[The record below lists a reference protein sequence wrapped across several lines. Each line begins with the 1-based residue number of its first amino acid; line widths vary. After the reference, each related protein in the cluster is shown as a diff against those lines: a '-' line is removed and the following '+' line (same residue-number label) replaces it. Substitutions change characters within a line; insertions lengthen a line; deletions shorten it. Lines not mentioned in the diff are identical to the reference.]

1 MIEKDQV
8 YQLEISSLGHS
19 GEGIGKVDGFTVFV
33 EDAIPGDLIKVK
45 ITTLKKNYG
54 IGKLLEII
62 NPSKDRV
69 SPKCPVADTCGGCQ
83 IMYMDYGAQLETK
96 RVMVEETLKR
106 IGKIDVPVKPTL
118 GMENP
123 YEYRNKAQF
132 PVGVMDGKAIL
143 GFYKK
148 GSHDIVD
155 TEYCHIQSP
164 INEEIVKVIKKYIED
179 FGVEVYDEKNN
190 TGLIRHVVTK
200 VGFTT
205 GEVMVVIVTNGKK
218 LPNKEEL
225 IKNLKENVVGLK
237 SVVQNINKKNTNVIF
252 GETTFTLYGEDKIV
266 DYIGDLKFNI
276 SAKSFYQVNPAQTKV
291 LYDKALEYANLTGEE
306 RVFDIYCGIGTISL
320 FLAKKAREVHGIEVV
335 ESAIEDAKENATIN
349 NLVNTNF
356 HVGRAEIVVPKLYED
371 GIRADVVVVDPP
383 RKGCEESVLET
394 IVNMEPK
401 RVVYVSCNPATLA
414 RDLAYLD
421 DRGYKTVE
429 VQPVDMF
436 PHSSHVETV
445 VELQRQKS

>member
-19 GEGIGKVDGFTVFV
+19 GEGIGKVEGFTVFV

-106 IGKIDVPVKPTL
+106 IGKIDVPVNPTL

-421 DRGYKTVE
+421 DRGYKTVK

-436 PHSSHVETV
+436 PHSSHVESV
-445 VELQRQKS
+445 SQIVKI

>member
-33 EDAIPGDLIKVK
+33 EDAIPGDLINVK

-54 IGKLLEII
+54 IGKILEII

-69 SPKCPVADTCGGCQ
+69 EPKCPVANTCGGCQ

-106 IGKIDVPVKPTL
+106 IGKINVPVQPTL

-164 INEEIVKVIKKYIED
+164 INEEIVKVMKKYIDD

-190 TGLIRHVVTK
+190 MGLIRHIVTK

-225 IKNLKENVVGLK
+225 IKSLQENVVGLK

-291 LYDKALEYANLTGEE
+291 LYDKALEFANLTGEE

-335 ESAIEDAKENATIN
+335 EAAIEDAKENATIN

-394 IVNMEPK
+394 IVNMAPK

-421 DRGYKTVE
+421 EKGYKTIE

-436 PHSSHVETV
+436 PHSSHVEV
-445 VELQRQKS
+445 VTLLVKE

>member
-1 MIEKDQV
+1 MIEKDQM
-8 YQLEISSLGHS
+8 YEMEISSLGHS

-33 EDAIPGDLIKVK
+33 EDAIPGDVVKVK
-45 ITTLKKNYG
+45 ITTLKKSYG
-54 IGKLLEII
+54 IGKLVEII
-62 NPSKDRV
+62 NPSKDRI
-69 SPKCPVADTCGGCQ
+69 SPKCAVADTCGGCQ
-83 IMYMDYGAQLETK
+83 IMYMDYNAQLETK

-106 IGKIDVPVKPTL
+106 IGKIDSIVHPTL

-132 PVGVMDGKAIL
+132 PVGVMDGKTIL

-155 TEYCHIQSP
+155 TEYCHIQAP
-164 INEEIVKVIKKYIED
+164 VNEEIVKVMKKFISES
-179 FGVEVYDEKNN
+179 GVEVYNEK
-190 TGLIRHVVTK
+190 TKKGLIRHVVTK
-200 VGFTT
+200 VGFAT
-205 GEVMVVIVTNGKK
+205 GEVMVVIVTNGQKFPKK
-218 LPNKEEL
+218 ESLVEMLK
-225 IKNLKENVVGLK
+225 KNIVGLK
-237 SVVQNINKKNTNVIF
+237 SVVQNVNKKDTNVIF

-276 SAKSFYQVNPAQTKV
+276 SARSFYQVNPSQTKV

-320 FLAKKAREVHGIEVV
+320 FLAKKAREVHGIEVS
-335 ESAIEDAKENATIN
+335 EAAINDAKENSLIN
-349 NLVNTNF
+349 EFVNTNF
-356 HVGRAEIVVPKLYED
+356 HVGRAEVVVPKLYED

-394 IVNMEPK
+394 IVNMTPK

-421 DRGYKTVE
+421 EKGYKTVE

-436 PHSSHVETV
+436 PHSSHVECV
-445 VELQRQKS
+445 VLIEKM